1 MGSWILVM
9 IKTIGLLHK
18 RYDPVDPTMGPWI
31 LVMLQTIVLPRTE
44 VRNEIIT
51 TVSIHTKSLEGVCFD
66 VCACV
71 CVHLRAYAR
80 SHSPES
86 TLKGRRKN
94 MTYF

>member
-1 MGSWILVM
+1 MNKWTVGRPAREGEDTKECMCWNI
-9 IKTIGLLHK
+9 
-18 RYDPVDPTMGPWI
+18 
-31 LVMLQTIVLPRTE
+31 MLQTIVLPRTE

-71 CVHLRAYAR
+71 CVRLRAYAR